1 MLEPT
6 CLPTLFLTVIVY
18 LTDQLQELLVAR
30 VSTGVPP
37 LCISTNNISRFKRY
51 FIFWVVVVVVGR
63 AFP

>member
-37 LCISTNNISRFKRY
+37 LCISTNNISRFKDILY
-51 FIFWVVVVVVGR
+51 SGW
-63 AFP
+63 